1 MGSPQQLHDRNSPDN
16 ASGSTGSLPP
26 EAALLI
32 GQLMAEIK
40 GVSHQLTETVTAIN
54 SQNETIH
61 KQTELIH
68 DNQLE
73 MGRYYAGLERAN
85 SDIQLVRDTQITI
98 LSRLENAVSKEQ
110 FEELEAYVKTLN
122 GTDGKFRALGIDI
135 NDPKSVEEWRDA
147 FVSVRAS
154 RRTRSAV
161 STRVFQAVA
170 VALVL
175 ALCTAAWNGGVK
187 GLLVDTRQEQ
197 QK

>member
-1 MGSPQQLHDRNSPDN
+1 MGTPQQLHDRDN
-16 ASGSTGSLPP
+16 TADTSRAANSLPP
-26 EAALLI
+26 EAALMI

-54 SQNETIH
+54 TQNETIH

-85 SDIQLVRDTQITI
+85 ADIQTVRDTQLTI
-98 LSRLENAVSKEQ
+98 LSRLDNAVSKDQ
-110 FEELEAYVKTLN
+110 FNELEEHVKTLN
-122 GTDGKFRALGIDI
+122 GTDGKFRSLGIDI
-135 NDPKSVEEWRDA
+135 NDPKSVEEWRGA
-147 FVSVRAS
+147 LVSIRAS
-154 RRTRSAV
+154 RRTRSMV
-161 STRVFQAVA
+161 GMRVLQALA

>member
-1 MGSPQQLHDRNSPDN
+1 MLGKM
-16 ASGSTGSLPP
+16 
-26 EAALLI
+26 
-32 GQLMAEIK
+32 MAEIK
-40 GVSHQLTETVTAIN
+40 GLSQQTAKIGSAVE
-54 SQNETIH
+54 SQTQI
-61 KQTELIH
+61 IH

-98 LSRLENAVSKEQ
+98 LSRLDNAVSKDQ
-110 FEELEAYVKTLN
+110 FNELEEYVKTLN

-135 NDPKSVEEWRDA
+135 NDSKSVEEWREA

-161 STRVFQAVA
+161 STRVMQSVA
-170 VALVL
+170 IALVL
-175 ALCTAAWNGGVK
+175 ALCAAAWNGGVK

>member
-1 MGSPQQLHDRNSPDN
+1 
-16 ASGSTGSLPP
+16 
-26 EAALLI
+26 
-32 GQLMAEIK
+32 MAEIK
-40 GVSHQLTETVTAIN
+40 GVSHQLAETVTAIN

-73 MGRYYAGLERAN
+73 MGRYYAGLKRAN
-85 SDIQLVRDTQITI
+85 ADIQTVRDTQITI
-98 LSRLENAVSKEQ
+98 LSRLDNAVSKDQ
-110 FEELEAYVKTLN
+110 FNELEEYVKTLN
-122 GTDGKFRALGIDI
+122 GTDGKFRALGIDV
-135 NDPKSVEEWRDA
+135 NDPKSVEEWREA

-161 STRVFQAVA
+161 SARVMQAVA

>member
-1 MGSPQQLHDRNSPDN
+1 
-16 ASGSTGSLPP
+16 
-26 EAALLI
+26 
-32 GQLMAEIK
+32 MAEIK

-54 SQNETIH
+54 SQNETIY

-85 SDIQLVRDTQITI
+85 ADIQMVRDTQTII
-98 LSRLENAVSKEQ
+98 LSRLDNAVPLPR

-197 QK
+197 QR

>member
-1 MGSPQQLHDRNSPDN
+1 MGSPQQLHDRNTADN
-16 ASGSTGSLPP
+16 ASGS
-26 EAALLI
+26 EASFSPNTAIML
-32 GQLMAEIK
+32 GKMMAEIK
-40 GVSHQLTETVTAIN
+40 GLSQQTAKIGSAVE
-54 SQNETIH
+54 SQTQI
-61 KQTELIH
+61 IH

-85 SDIQLVRDTQITI
+85 ADIQTVRDTQVTI
-98 LSRLENAVSKEQ
+98 LSRLDNAVSKDQ
-110 FEELEAYVKTLN
+110 FNELEEHVKTLN

-135 NDPKSVEEWRDA
+135 NDPKSVEEWREA

-161 STRVFQAVA
+161 STRVLQAVA

-197 QK
+197 ER

>member
-1 MGSPQQLHDRNSPDN
+1 MGSPQQLHDRNNSDN
-16 ASGSTGSLPP
+16 ASGSTGSLSP

-54 SQNETIH
+54 SQNETIY

-85 SDIQLVRDTQITI
+85 ADIQMVRDTQTII
-98 LSRLENAVSKEQ
+98 LSRLDNAVPLPR

-197 QK
+197 QR

>member
-1 MGSPQQLHDRNSPDN
+1 
-16 ASGSTGSLPP
+16 
-26 EAALLI
+26 
-32 GQLMAEIK
+32 MAKIE

-61 KQTELIH
+61 NQTQIIH

-85 SDIQLVRDTQITI
+85 ADIQTVRDNQITI
-98 LSRLENAVSKEQ
+98 LSRIDNAVSKDQ
-110 FEELEAYVKTLN
+110 FNELEEYVKTLN

-135 NDPKSVEEWRDA
+135 NDPKSVEEWREA

-161 STRVFQAVA
+161 STRVMQAVA

-175 ALCTAAWNGGVK
+175 AVCAAAWNGGVK